1 MLNNNG
7 LDEIYINQFAA
18 LGVTNEQE
26 IITILNGLDQV
37 AEICYAWYVNNK
49 IKKEEKNDNKS

>member
-7 LDEIYINQFAA
+7 LGEIYINQFAA

-49 IKKEEKNDNKS
+49 IKKEYDNKS

>member
-49 IKKEEKNDNKS
+49 IKKEYDNKS

>member
-37 AEICYAWYVNNK
+37 AEICYAWYVNNRT
-49 IKKEEKNDNKS
+49 KKEEKNDNKS

>member
-1 MLNNNG
+1 MFVKG
-7 LDEIYINQFAA
+7 QIDEKYIKQFAA

-49 IKKEEKNDNKS
+49 IKIEKEYDN

>member
-49 IKKEEKNDNKS
+49 IKIEKEYDN

>member
-7 LDEIYINQFAA
+7 LDEICINQFAA

-49 IKKEEKNDNKS
+49 IKKEYDNKS

>member
-7 LDEIYINQFAA
+7 LDEIHINQFAA

-49 IKKEEKNDNKS
+49 IKKEYDNKS

>member
-7 LDEIYINQFAA
+7 LDEIYINQFAE

-49 IKKEEKNDNKS
+49 IKKEYDNKS

>member
-37 AEICYAWYVNNK
+37 AEICYAWYVNNR

>member
-1 MLNNNG
+1 MFLNDNI
-7 LDEIYINQFAA
+7 DETFIQQFAA

-49 IKKEEKNDNKS
+49 IKIEKEYDN

>member
-7 LDEIYINQFAA
+7 LDEIYIYQFAA

-49 IKKEEKNDNKS
+49 IKIEKEYDN

>member
-1 MLNNNG
+1 MSNNNS

-26 IITILNGLDQV
+26 MITILNGLDQV
-37 AEICYAWYVNNK
+37 AEICYAWYVNSK
-49 IKKEEKNDNKS
+49 IKSIEEYDYES

>member
-26 IITILNGLDQV
+26 IITILNGLGQV

-49 IKKEEKNDNKS
+49 IKKEYDNKS

>member
-1 MLNNNG
+1 MLKNSN
-7 LDEIYINQFAA
+7 LDEFDINQFAA

-49 IKKEEKNDNKS
+49 IKIEKEYDN

>member
-49 IKKEEKNDNKS
+49 IKTEKEYDN

>member
-18 LGVTNEQE
+18 LGVTNEND
-26 IITILNGLDQV
+26 IVTILNGFDQI
-37 AEICYAWYVNNK
+37 AEIGYAWYVKNN
-49 IKKEEKNDNKS
+49 NLNKY

>member
-49 IKKEEKNDNKS
+49 IKIEQEYDN